1 VDDVLVALEQQQ
13 AELVGLVGPL
23 DDGGLNLPSRCEGW
37 SIADVLLH
45 LAQTN
50 EMATA
55 SVQGRFDQELTQL
68 ADGIEGSGSVDD
80 GAGALVA
87 KQRGAAPSQVR
98 ERWRTSGSDLL
109 AAFGACD
116 PHQQVTWVAG
126 QLAARTLMTT
136 RLAETWIHTGDV
148 AYGLGVD
155 LPPTDR
161 LWHITRLAWRTVP
174 YAFAQAGKTPAG
186 PVAFRLTAPDGSA
199 WDFEPDNPAL
209 TVVTGD
215 AADVCALA
223 GQRADAGDT
232 SLRADGPDAADVL
245 ALMRTF
251 A

>member
-1 VDDVLVALEQQQ
+1 MALEEQQ
-13 AELVGLVGPL
+13 AELAGLVGPL
-23 DDGGLNLPSRCEGW
+23 DDAGLNLPSRCDGW

-55 SVQGRFDQELTQL
+55 SVQGRFDEELAQL
-68 ADGIEGSGSVDD
+68 ADGIEGSGSVND

-87 KQRGAAPSQVR
+87 KQRGAAPAEVR
-98 ERWRTSGSDLL
+98 ERWQASGSDLL
-109 AAFGACD
+109 AAFRACD
-116 PHQQVTWVAG
+116 PHQQVPWVAG
-126 QLAARTLMTT
+126 HLAARTLMTT
-136 RLAETWIHTGDV
+136 RLSETWIHTGDV
-148 AYGLGVD
+148 AHGLGVD
-155 LPPTDR
+155 LPATGR

-174 YAFAQAGKTPAG
+174 YALAQAGKTPAG

-199 WDFEPDNPAL
+199 WDFETDSPAV

-215 AADVCALA
+215 AADVCAVA
-223 GQRADAGDT
+223 GQRADAT
-232 SLRADGPDAADVL
+232 ETTLRAEGPDAAEVL